1 MGCCLRLNSLAV
13 TLFSLMKTDVKKI
26 KVIVKYDFLDINYVW
41 RAFNRVAISRHHC
54 FVEVLLR
61 FVEVLLRFC

>member
-1 MGCCLRLNSLAV
+1 
-13 TLFSLMKTDVKKI
+13 MKTDKKI
-26 KVIVKYDFLDINYVW
+26 KDIVKYDFLDINYVW